1 MDPFKEF
8 THGGT
13 LNVAEIL
20 FNTRFNYMFPLLAAN
35 PDCLL
40 TPGATTQ
47 GALLSLGTAMASD
60 DLPDGQRLED
70 PRNLHLPGS
79 IY

>member
-20 FNTRFNYMFPLLAAN
+20 FNTRFDYLFPLLAAN
-35 PDCLL
+35 KECLL
-40 TPGATTQ
+40 PTRTDHSRRAPVARKG
-47 GALLSLGTAMASD
+47 
-60 DLPDGQRLED
+60 DGR
-70 PRNLHLPGS
+70 
-79 IY
+79 